1 MTDACENIRYLSA
14 ASFAG
19 GKNGFR
25 IARQSFK
32 SLNVVTQAVMA
43 EGKQNAVA
51 VGYTKM
57 STEKMY
63 VQFVVSL
70 IIDANNVDVIK
81 NLDHLIVF
89 SI

>member
-1 MTDACENIRYLSA
+1 
-14 ASFAG
+14 
-19 GKNGFR
+19 
-25 IARQSFK
+25 
-32 SLNVVTQAVMA
+32 MA